1 MENKSDVKSTKAYNI
16 LVSLHDDH
24 SIDDDAFLKFE
35 KKLEKMQDCLVNY
48 MEYEKLLDKRFNA
61 LKEEN
66 TKNLNEYSLLT
77 KQQAELNDK
86 IGQKLEEREQAK
98 SQLTEYETN
107 RALKSNYELE
117 RNQEEIQRLLNDIK
131 ETEEKQKAALQKE
144 LDEIDAQNKKRID
157 EINVL
162 KNKIEVEE
170 AKYKEMEDLKNKL
183 LLNNKK
189 IDKEI
194 SDLNSNIESKVS
206 QIENDKRTNLLN
218 ETALK
223 KLSDEIHKKQ
233 QNVKNIEES
242 REKLSTQNNSIQ
254 SNINISERGYNGID
268 IDEITFKDYSFSDKE
283 TKNKKKEKIFKICKI
298 PKDKK
303 REFDLIEQNNNI
315 ESYLGKKRIMNRI
328 DYSPLYNNSNG
339 INNFGIEPIK
349 MIQIEKFIN
358 NCLDS
363 NDPTDLTKLLL
374 FFDQSNYIINPI
386 SFIDPNILYNQN
398 RERDMYNT
406 MKACLNESYNNQ
418 NTDVKTPS
426 SDSVDNEKQKQINLN
441 YQQTIALE
449 IAKINPNLDHLYPN
463 TLNGIFNNYNNFTS
477 FFFKILYLLIN
488 F

>member
-1 MENKSDVKSTKAYNI
+1 MENPTKDEFPEEDLVLYNTIHPIHLNCFDDKDSNNSINSD
-16 LVSLHDDH
+16 
-24 SIDDDAFLKFE
+24 E
-35 KKLEKMQDCLVNY
+35 
-48 MEYEKLLDKRFNA
+48 
-61 LKEEN
+61 KEEN
-66 TKNLNEYSLLT
+66 LN
-77 KQQAELNDK
+77 
-86 IGQKLEEREQAK
+86 GRW
-98 SQLTEYETN
+98 
-107 RALKSNYELE
+107 
-117 RNQEEIQRLLNDIK
+117 NQEEHIRFIKGCLLYGNNWKKVKKYVKTRSSDQIRSHAQKYLIK
-131 ETEEKQKAALQKE
+131 L
-144 LDEIDAQNKKRID
+144 NKKYHAYD
-157 EINVL
+157 FG
-162 KNKIEVEE
+162 KNKFGNNNLDNEVIESIVNDFNNVDMDNVE
-170 AKYKEMEDLKNKL
+170 KMILYIFK
-183 LLNNKK
+183 
-189 IDKEI
+189 
-194 SDLNSNIESKVS
+194 NSNGNSVS
-206 QIENDKRTNLLN
+206 L
-218 ETALK
+218 
-223 KLSDEIHKKQ
+223 
-233 QNVKNIEES
+233 
-242 REKLSTQNNSIQ
+242 
-254 SNINISERGYNGID
+254 SERGYNGID

-283 TKNKKKEKIFKICKI
+283 IKNKKKEKIFKICKI

-315 ESYLGKKRIMNRI
+315 ESYLGNKRIMNRI

-477 FFFKILYLLIN
+477 FQNTLPINQFLIDNTFHN
-488 F
+488 FNG